1 MAAYNGQLNTNEF
14 YNSLFNQIRLAK
26 VYADSFNSEPWNERW
41 TEKSAAARLRKIAAD
56 WDFIGLYAVEN
67 GEICGM
73 ILGASMPFYTGK
85 PFEVK
90 EFCVNNSMRG
100 CGIGGKLYRKFEEML
115 KSSGVTD
122 IFLFTIAGDLT
133 ERFYNK
139 MGFSTDDFAVLMRKV
154 LE

>member
-1 MAAYNGQLNTNEF
+1 MEF
-14 YNSLFNQIRLAK
+14 KNITLEDIPALAE

>member
-1 MAAYNGQLNTNEF
+1 
-14 YNSLFNQIRLAK
+14 
-26 VYADSFNSEPWNERW
+26 
-41 TEKSAAARLRKIAAD
+41 
-56 WDFIGLYAVEN
+56 
-67 GEICGM
+67 
-73 ILGASMPFYTGK
+73 
-85 PFEVK
+85 
-90 EFCVNNSMRG
+90 
-100 CGIGGKLYRKFEEML
+100 ML

>member
-1 MAAYNGQLNTNEF
+1 
-14 YNSLFNQIRLAK
+14 
-26 VYADSFNSEPWNERW
+26 
-41 TEKSAAARLRKIAAD
+41 
-56 WDFIGLYAVEN
+56 
-67 GEICGM
+67 M